1 MEKIIS
7 YLHNPKVA
15 TSAVSWVFLIITL
28 ILAFFGVSQ
37 EFLVS
42 IYIAGIL
49 IGGFLFAREAV
60 EKLFKKKIGIE
71 LLMSVGIIGAAT
83 LGEWR
88 EALFLVG
95 LYSISEAIE
104 SFISDKTRSAIRALM
119 DLVPKKALVK
129 REGKTEF
136 ILAERLVVYDIFI
149 VKAGESIATDGIICR
164 GSASIN
170 QAAITGESIPVFKKE
185 GEQVFAGAINEDGY
199 IEVKA
204 TKKFSENTISKI
216 IRLVEEAQESKG
228 KRQQMVERFAYTF
241 SPVVLGISI
250 LMPPV
255 LLLLG
260 FPLSDALVRAV
271 TFIVAASPCAFA
283 VSIPVAFA
291 AAIGTSAKNGVLVK
305 GGIYLEE
312 LADTKV
318 VAFDKTGTLT
328 TGRPVVTNVL
338 TFNNLGHKRF
348 LQLAGGLAANSSH
361 PLSRAVQSQLL
372 QEDIKPLSVTS
383 YHAMAGEGVK
393 GVVNGET
400 VYLGSPNLFEKL
412 GHRIADIHEFGKFS
426 SEGKTVIFVGTEKK
440 LLGLVAIADSPR
452 TEAKE
457 AVSELRQLGVE
468 NVMLTGDHNLVG
480 ESIGK
485 ELGVDQVIS
494 ELKPDQKVERIKEL
508 KSKYQ
513 HVAMIGD
520 GINDALA
527 LAESSVGL
535 AMGTAGTDAA
545 LEAANVAIMGD
556 DLDKIPY
563 AIRLSRYAK
572 KIVFQ
577 NLIFST
583 ALQVVAMVLAIF
595 MLLSVSQILF
605 LDEFGEVLVVLNGL
619 RLLNGKM
626 HNKREGVINQ

>member
-1 MEKIIS
+1 MKKILS
-7 YLHNPKVA
+7 YLKNPKVA
-15 TSAVSWVFLIITL
+15 TSFVSWLVFFITL
-28 ILAFFGVSQ
+28 LLGLSGVGQSILIP
-37 EFLVS
+37 L
-42 IYIAGIL
+42 YIVGIL
-49 IGGFLFAREAV
+49 VGGFYFGREAI
-60 EKLFKKKIGIE
+60 EKLFEKKIGIE
-71 LLMSVGIIGAAT
+71 ILMSVGIVGAAA
-83 LGEWR
+83 LGEWK
-88 EALFLVG
+88 EALLLVG

-129 REGKTEF
+129 ESGKTEY
-136 ILAERLVVYDIFI
+136 ILAEKLQINQIFI
-149 VKAGESIATDGIICR
+149 VKAGESIATDGVIHT

-185 GEQVFAGAINEDGY
+185 GELVFAGTINEDGY
-199 IEVKA
+199 MEVRA

-216 IRLVEEAQESKG
+216 IRLVEDAQENKG
-228 KRQQMVERFAYTF
+228 KRQQMVEKFAYTF
-241 SPVVLGISI
+241 SPIVLGISI

-271 TFIVAASPCAFA
+271 TFVVAASPCAFA

-312 LADTKV
+312 LADTKM

-328 TGRPVVTNVL
+328 TGKPVVTDTLPLNKL
-338 TFNNLGHKRF
+338 ANKKF
-348 LQLAGGLAANSSH
+348 LQIAGGLAANSSH
-361 PLSRAVQSQLL
+361 PLSHAIQAKL
-372 QEDIKPLSVTS
+372 QQENIKPFTVSN
-383 YHAMAGEGVK
+383 YHEMAGEGVK
-393 GVVNGET
+393 ADVDKET
-400 VYLGSPNLFEKL
+400 IYLGSPGLFEKL
-412 GHRIADIHEFGKFS
+412 GHRIADIRELEGFS
-426 SEGKTVIFVGTEKK
+426 LEGKTVIFVGTKKK

-457 AVSELRQLGVE
+457 AISALKRLGVE
-468 NVMLTGDHNLVG
+468 NVMLTGDHKLVG

-485 ELGVDQVIS
+485 ELGVDRVIA
-494 ELKPDQKVERIKEL
+494 ELRPDQKVEKIKEL
-508 KSKYQ
+508 KSKYK

-520 GINDALA
+520 GINDAPA

-556 DLDKIPY
+556 DLAKIPY
-563 AIRLSRYAK
+563 AIQLSRYAK

-577 NLIFST
+577 NIIFST
-583 ALQVVAMVLAIF
+583 ILQVVVMGLAIF
-595 MLLSVSQILF
+595 MILPVSLILVA
-605 LDEFGEVLVVLNGL
+605 DEFGEVLVVLNGL
-619 RLLNGKM
+619 RLLNEKGYSE
-626 HNKREGVINQ
+626 RG

>member
-1 MEKIIS
+1 MKKILN
-7 YLHNPKVA
+7 YLKNPKVA
-15 TSAVSWVFLIITL
+15 TSSVSWLVFFISL
-28 ILAFFGVSQ
+28 ILGALGTNQST
-37 EFLVS
+37 LVPM
-42 IYIAGIL
+42 YVVGII
-49 IGGFLFAREAV
+49 IGGFYFGREAI
-60 EKLFKKKIGIE
+60 EKLFEKKIGIE
-71 LLMSVGIIGAAT
+71 ILMSVGIVGAAAI
-83 LGEWR
+83 GEWK
-88 EALFLVG
+88 EALLLVG

-104 SFISDKTRSAIRALM
+104 SFISDKTRNAIRALM

-129 REGKTEF
+129 ENGKTEY
-136 ILAERLVVYDIFI
+136 ILAEKLKVNQIFI
-149 VKAGESIATDGIICR
+149 VKAGESIATDGIICT
-164 GSASIN
+164 GSGSIN

-185 GEQVFAGAINEDGY
+185 GESVFAGTINEDGY

-216 IRLVEEAQESKG
+216 IKLVEDAQESKG
-228 KRQQMVERFAYTF
+228 KRQQMVEKFAYIF
-241 SPVVLGISI
+241 SPIVLGISI

-260 FPLSDALVRAV
+260 FSLADALVRAI

-328 TGRPVVTNVL
+328 TGKPVVTNIFPFDNL
-338 TFNNLGHKRF
+338 NNKKL

-361 PLSRAVQSQLL
+361 PLSRAVQSEL
-372 QEDIKPLSVTS
+372 QQKDINPSAVTN
-383 YHAMAGEGVK
+383 YRTMAGEGVK
-393 GVVNGET
+393 GVVEGDT
-400 VYLGSPNLFEKL
+400 MYLGSPHLFEKL
-412 GHRIADIHEFGKFS
+412 GHRIADIREFGKFS

-440 LLGLVAIADSPR
+440 LSGLIAIADSPR
-452 TEAKE
+452 VEAKE
-457 AVSELRQLGVE
+457 AILSLKRLGVE
-468 NVMLTGDHNLVG
+468 NVMLTGDHELVG

-485 ELGVDQVIS
+485 ELKVDKVIA
-494 ELKPDQKVERIKEL
+494 ELKPDQKVEQIKQL
-508 KSKYQ
+508 KNKYH

-520 GINDALA
+520 GINDAPA

-556 DLDKIPY
+556 DLAKIPY
-563 AIRLSRYAK
+563 AIQLSRYAK

-583 ALQVVAMVLAIF
+583 VLQVVAMVLATF

-605 LDEFGEVLVVLNGL
+605 IDEFGEVLVVLNGL
-619 RLLNGKM
+619 RLLKGKVR
-626 HNKREGVINQ
+626 NNTRGNTL

>member
-1 MEKIIS
+1 MKKILS
-7 YLHNPKVA
+7 YLKNPKVA
-15 TSAVSWVFLIITL
+15 TSSVSWFVFLITLLLGLFGVGQATL
-28 ILAFFGVSQ
+28 IPLYV
-37 EFLVS
+37 V
-42 IYIAGIL
+42 GIL
-49 IGGFLFAREAV
+49 VGGFYFGREAI
-60 EKLFKKKIGIE
+60 EKLFEKKIGIE
-71 LLMSVGIIGAAT
+71 ILMSVGIVGAAA
-83 LGEWR
+83 LGEWK
-88 EALFLVG
+88 EALLLVG

-129 REGKTEF
+129 EKGKTEH
-136 ILAERLVVYDIFI
+136 ILAEKLQVDQIFI
-149 VKAGESIATDGIICR
+149 VKAGESIATDGIIYT

-250 LMPPV
+250 LMPPA

-260 FPLSDALVRAV
+260 FPLSDALVRAI
-271 TFIVAASPCAFA
+271 TFVVAASPCAFA

-328 TGRPVVTNVL
+328 TGKPVVTNIL
-338 TFNNLGHKRF
+338 PFDNLGHKKF

-361 PLSRAVQSQLL
+361 PLSRAIQSQLQ
-372 QEDIKPLSVTS
+372 QEDIKPSPVIS
-383 YHAMAGEGVK
+383 YYTMAGEGVR
-393 GVVNGET
+393 GVIDGGT
-400 VYLGSPNLFEKL
+400 VYLGSPNLFERL
-412 GHRIADIHEFGKFS
+412 GHRLADVRELGKFS

-440 LLGLVAIADSPR
+440 LLGLIAIADSPR

-457 AVSELRQLGVE
+457 AISELRQLGVE
-468 NVMLTGDHNLVG
+468 NVMLTGDHELVG

-485 ELGVDQVIS
+485 ELGVDTVLA

-508 KSKYQ
+508 KNKYQ

-520 GINDALA
+520 GINDAPA

-556 DLDKIPY
+556 NLTKIPY

-577 NLIFST
+577 NLFFST
-583 ALQVVAMVLAIF
+583 VLQVIAMVLAIF

-605 LDEFGEVLVVLNGL
+605 IDEFGEVLVVLNGL
-619 RLLNGKM
+619 RLLNGKVKS
-626 HNKREGVINQ
+626 NS

>member
-1 MEKIIS
+1 MKKILS
-7 YLHNPKVA
+7 YLKNPKVA
-15 TSAVSWVFLIITL
+15 TSSVSWLVFLITLLLGLSGVRQTTL
-28 ILAFFGVSQ
+28 IPLYV
-37 EFLVS
+37 L
-42 IYIAGIL
+42 GIL
-49 IGGFLFAREAV
+49 IGGFYFAREAI
-60 EKLFKKKIGIE
+60 EKLLEKKIGIE
-71 LLMSVGIIGAAT
+71 LLMSVGIVGAAA

-88 EALFLVG
+88 EALLLVG

-119 DLVPKKALVK
+119 DLVPKKALLK
-129 REGKTEF
+129 ENGKTEY
-136 ILAERLVVYDIFI
+136 ILAEKLQVDQIFI
-149 VKAGESIATDGIICR
+149 VKAGESIATDGVIHT

-185 GEQVFAGAINEDGY
+185 DESVFAGTINEDGY

-216 IRLVEEAQESKG
+216 IKLVEDAQESKG
-228 KRQQMVERFAYTF
+228 RRQQMVEKFSYTF
-241 SPVVLGISI
+241 SPIVLGISI
-250 LMPPV
+250 LMPPALV
-255 LLLLG
+255 LLG
-260 FPLSDALVRAV
+260 VPLSEALVRAI

-291 AAIGTSAKNGVLVK
+291 AAIGASAKNGVLVK

-328 TGRPVVTNVL
+328 TGKPVVTNI
-338 TFNNLGHKRF
+338 FPFENLGNEKL
-348 LQLAGGLAANSSH
+348 LQFAGGLAANSSH
-361 PLSRAVQSQLL
+361 PLSRAVQTEIQ
-372 QEDIKPLSVTS
+372 QKDIKSSSVTD
-383 YHAMAGEGVK
+383 YHTMAGEGVK
-393 GVVNGET
+393 GIVNGET
-400 VYLGSPNLFEKL
+400 MYLGSPHLFEKL
-412 GHRIADIHEFGKFS
+412 GHHITDISEFGKFS

-440 LLGLVAIADSPR
+440 LLGLIAIADSPR

-457 AVSELRQLGVE
+457 AILELKQLGVE
-468 NVMLTGDHNLVG
+468 NVMLTGDHTLVG

-485 ELGVDQVIS
+485 ELGVDKVIA
-494 ELKPDQKVERIKEL
+494 ELKPDQKVEQIKEL
-508 KSKYQ
+508 KSRYQ

-520 GINDALA
+520 GINDAPA

-545 LEAANVAIMGD
+545 LEAADVAIMGD
-556 DLDKIPY
+556 DLSKIPY

-577 NLIFST
+577 NLIFSS

-605 LDEFGEVLVVLNGL
+605 IDEFGEVLVVLNGL
-619 RLLNGKM
+619 RLLNGKIE
-626 HNKREGVINQ
+626 KGGDKYD

>member
-1 MEKIIS
+1 MKKIQS
-7 YLHNPKVA
+7 YLKNPRVA
-15 TSAVSWVFLIITL
+15 TSTISWFAFLITL
-28 ILAFFGVSQ
+28 LLSILRADQ
-37 EFLVS
+37 S
-42 IYIAGIL
+42 ILIPVYIAGIV
-49 IGGFLFAREAV
+49 IGGFYFGREAI
-60 EKLFKKKIGIE
+60 EKLFEKKIGIE
-71 LLMSVGIIGAAT
+71 ILMSIGIVGAAAI
-83 LGEWR
+83 GEWR
-88 EALFLVG
+88 EALLLVG

-129 REGKTEF
+129 EKGKTEY
-136 ILAERLVVYDIFI
+136 ILAERLQVDQIFI
-149 VKAGESIATDGIICR
+149 VKAGESIATDGLIYM

-228 KRQQMVERFAYTF
+228 KRQQMVEKFAYAF
-241 SPVVLGISI
+241 SPIVLGISI

-255 LLLLG
+255 LLFFG
-260 FPLSDALVRAV
+260 FPLNDALVRAV
-271 TFIVAASPCAFA
+271 TFVVAASPCAFA

-328 TGRPVVTNVL
+328 TGKPVVTNIL
-338 TFNNLGHKRF
+338 PFDNLGHKKF
-348 LQLAGGLAANSSH
+348 LQLAGSLAANSSH
-361 PLSRAVQSQLL
+361 PLSRAVQSQLQ
-372 QEDIKPLSVTS
+372 QEDIKPVPVIN
-383 YHAMAGEGVK
+383 YHTMAGEGVR
-393 GVVNGET
+393 GVVDGQSM
-400 VYLGSPNLFEKL
+400 YLGSPHLFEKL
-412 GHRIADIHEFGKFS
+412 GHHIADLHEFGEFS
-426 SEGKTVIFVGTEKK
+426 SQGKTVIFVGTEKK
-440 LLGLVAIADSPR
+440 LLGLIAIADSPR
-452 TEAKE
+452 IEAKT
-457 AVSELRQLGVE
+457 AVSELNLLDVE
-468 NVMLTGDHNLVG
+468 SVMLTGDHELVG

-485 ELGVDQVIS
+485 ELGINKVIA
-494 ELKPDQKVERIKEL
+494 ELRPDQKLEQIKHL
-508 KSKYQ
+508 KSTYH

-520 GINDALA
+520 GINDAPA
-527 LAESSVGL
+527 LAESSVGV

-556 DLDKIPY
+556 DLAKIPY

-577 NLIFST
+577 NLVFATI
-583 ALQVVAMVLAIF
+583 LQVVAMVLAVF

-605 LDEFGEVLVVLNGL
+605 IDEFGEVLVVLNGI
-619 RLLNGKM
+619 RLLNGKV
-626 HNKREGVINQ
+626 KRD